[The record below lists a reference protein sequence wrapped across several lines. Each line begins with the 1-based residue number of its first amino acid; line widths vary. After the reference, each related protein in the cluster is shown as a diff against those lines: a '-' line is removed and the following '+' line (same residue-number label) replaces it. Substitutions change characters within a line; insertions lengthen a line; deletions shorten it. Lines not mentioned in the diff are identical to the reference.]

1 MCVRRPGL
9 RTASVLGLAHR
20 GDSLGGVCAVG
31 DERVDEQ
38 LVAVASGDV
47 QWRVSVLVFTVN
59 FCPCKRTKKNKC
71 SFTTRSDALKIAT
84 ACVIP

>member
-1 MCVRRPGL
+1 M
-9 RTASVLGLAHR
+9 SVLVGAQR

-38 LVAVASGDV
+38 LVAVTSCDV

-59 FCPCKRTKKNKC
+59 FSTCKNKQTN
-71 SFTTRSDALKIAT
+71 SSNTISDAPKIAT
-84 ACVIP
+84 ACH